1 MRSSAFRFG
10 LSLAVSSIALAA
22 ALKKPIKISEYWQH
36 DLTYRVELPW
46 DTTAT
51 LTVQNIFDDR
61 ISVTSSDGATPV
73 NYQRDYLDPQGRV
86 FRINLR
92 KILF

>member
-1 MRSSAFRFG
+1 MLYAPCFVDGELVAFAASRAHWVDIGGTRIGFG
-10 LSLAVSSIALAA
+10 
-22 ALKKPIKISEYWQH
+22 
-36 DLTYRVELPW
+36 
-46 DTTAT
+46 
-51 LTVQNIFDDR
+51 VQNIFDDR
-61 ISVTSSDGATPV
+61 VSVTSSDGQTPV